1 MDMNRRS
8 IARNVQKGFT
18 LIELMIVVAIIGILA
33 AIAIPQYQTYVA
45 KSQVARVMSET
56 GSLRTAAEACIL
68 DGKLT
73 PVASTATP
81 TATQCNLGSTTSNLL
96 GEAVQIDTGL
106 LVDLGSATADA
117 TIEATFGTN
126 AAAAISGKKLT
137 WTRTAASG
145 TWACSTDVDAKYKP
159 AGCDAAAAASS

>member
-1 MDMNRRS
+1 MNVRK
-8 IARNVQKGFT
+8 IARRAQAGFT

-73 PVASTATP
+73 PVASGATP
-81 TATQCNLGSTTSNLL
+81 TATECDIGSTVSNLL
-96 GEAVQIDTGL
+96 GAKVQVNTGL
-106 LVDLGSATADA
+106 KVDLGSNTADA
-117 TIEATFGTN
+117 SIEATFGTN
-126 AAAAISGKKLT
+126 AAATLKDKTLT
-137 WTRTAASG
+137 WTRAAATG
-145 TWACSTDVDAKYKP
+145 TWTCATTVDAKYKP
-159 AGCDAAAAASS
+159 AGCDATASTGD